1 LGVPSDDADLLSK
14 RGGRGAATRSRIVQA
29 AAQLM
34 YVKGVAGTTLDEI
47 LAASEAGRSQFYQ
60 HFASKDDLV
69 QDVIAFH
76 ADDIL
81 TRQSRRLRKLDSF
94 RGLAQ
99 WRDAIVQGNA
109 LRRGAWGCQLGSLA
123 AELADSDDT
132 ARVALAKHF
141 EEWEQLLT
149 QAFERMRDK
158 GVLREDIDAE
168 ALAQGLMAALQGGYL
183 LAQTAQSS
191 KRMEVALDM
200 AISHIRSF
208 QRVPEA

>member
-1 LGVPSDDADLLSK
+1 VAAVDPDPPPRK
-14 RGGRGAATRSRIVQA
+14 VGRGAATRARIVQA
-29 AAQLM
+29 AAELM
-34 YVKGVAGTTLDEI
+34 YVKGVWGTTLDEI

-69 QDVIAFH
+69 QDVIALR
-76 ADDIL
+76 ADEIL
-81 TRQSRRLRKLDSF
+81 SRQSRRLRKLDSF
-94 RGLAQ
+94 RGLQQ

-123 AELADSDDT
+123 AELADSDET
-132 ARVALAKHF
+132 ARVALNKHF
-141 EEWEQLLT
+141 DEWEQLLA
-149 QAFERMRDK
+149 QAFERMRDN
-158 GVLREDIDAE
+158 GVLREDIDAQ

-200 AISHIRSF
+200 AINHIRSF
-208 QRVPEA
+208 RAAADPVE